1 MVRGVEGAVVRGV
14 AAVAWAGPVAAGA
27 ALARGSGCI
36 SMNAAGRRGAAGI
49 RRGASWEAVV
59 NHAEVKPRPFEL
71 RYARIAPRVHRA
83 KPLSPAFLVVARP
96 ITLLPARPDPPGPVT
111 WRRGGPKG
119 RLSKWRGGRHPGPQQ
134 MGYAFL
140 KAICTE
146 VPRLGT
152 SPTEA
157 SLPAI
162 PPSVCTLGT
171 LGSEKEVL
179 LAQAW

>member
-36 SMNAAGRRGAAGI
+36 SMNAAGSRGAAGTG
-49 RRGASWEAVV
+49 RRASWEAVV
-59 NHAEVKPRPFEL
+59 NHAEVKPRPREL
-71 RYARIAPRVHRA
+71 RYTGIAPRIHRA
-83 KPLSPAFLVVARP
+83 KPLSPAVLVVSRP
-96 ITLLPARPDPPGPVT
+96 VAPLPARPDPPGPVT

-140 KAICTE
+140 KALCTE
-146 VPRLGT
+146 VARLGT

-157 SLPAI
+157 FLPAI

-171 LGSEKEVL
+171 LGSEEVL

>member
-1 MVRGVEGAVVRGV
+1 MGGA
-14 AAVAWAGPVAAGA
+14 
-27 ALARGSGCI
+27 GSGGSCPGQGFRLHFHERRRQAR
-36 SMNAAGRRGAAGI
+36 SCGNPGSELGSCSQPRRGKAA
-49 RRGASWEAVV
+49 
-59 NHAEVKPRPFEL
+59 RPLEL
-71 RYARIAPRVHRA
+71 QYARIAPWVHRA

-96 ITLLPARPDPPGPVT
+96 ITPLLARPDLPGPVT
-111 WRRGGPKG
+111 LRRGGPKG
-119 RLSKWRGGRHPGPQQ
+119 RLSKWRGGRHPGSQQ

-140 KAICTE
+140 KAIWIE

-157 SLPAI
+157 SLLAI
-162 PPSVCTLGT
+162 LPSVCTLGT